1 MTDLSQPTRYFQ
13 GLQQAAFMRLEHAA
27 SLKRPFKAF

>member
-1 MTDLSQPTRYFQ
+1 MSDPNREPRYFRRLEQ
-13 GLQQAAFMRLEHAA
+13 PAFMRLEHAA